1 MLAHKLPFSWA
12 FCKVKFY
19 HYENTIHNMVHSI
32 CLLPLVSYF
41 FSPLSRFGIDDGVS
55 LYTLFILPFYFLIFV
70 VIHDFMTYLC
80 IVFSGF
86 AVIYTGILECF
97 YFQSMTSFI
106 IHFSSTEK
114 YTIRMTRYQ
123 NFIQN
128 AFWWLFYI
136 QPFFLMEN
144 L

>member
-1 MLAHKLPFSWA
+1 MLAHKLPFNWT
-12 FCKVKFY
+12 FHKVEFY

-41 FSPLSRFGIDDGVS
+41 LFSFLLRFGIDDGVS

-106 IHFSSTEK
+106 IHFGWTELHNS
-114 YTIRMTRYQ
+114 YDTISK
-123 NFIQN
+123 FIQN
-128 AFWWLFYI
+128 TFWWLFYI
-136 QPFFLMEN
+136 QPFF
-144 L
+144 

>member
-41 FSPLSRFGIDDGVS
+41 FSSLSRFGIDDGVS

-106 IHFSSTEK
+106 IHFVGPN
-114 YTIRMTRYQ
+114 YTIRMTRYR
-123 NFIQN
+123 NLFKMLFDDYFISN
-128 AFWWLFYI
+128 RFY
-136 QPFFLMEN
+136 LMEN